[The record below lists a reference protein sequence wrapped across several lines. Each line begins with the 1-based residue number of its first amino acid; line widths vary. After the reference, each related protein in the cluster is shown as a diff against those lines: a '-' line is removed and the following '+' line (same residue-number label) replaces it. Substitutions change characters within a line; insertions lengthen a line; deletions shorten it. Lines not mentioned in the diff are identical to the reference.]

1 MSTDNHDTLV
11 YRLSQML
18 IKLNQGQKLIP
29 KDLAEEFGVN
39 LRTIQRDLNLRFAYL
54 PLVKKDGGYR
64 LDAHYLGKLSTKD
77 IDRFAGLA
85 GVKGLFPSLSDEFL
99 GELFDARID
108 SNMLVQGHNYEDL
121 TQRQKEFSQLEKA
134 IKERKKIAFSY
145 LKNDAQKAYKEIAP
159 YKLINNKGIWY
170 LAAQDKD
177 KLKTFSFTKMNELV
191 ISSEVFIWDETLN
204 QQLLNEDSIWLSTTK
219 KKITMS
225 VSREIAHY
233 FKRRKLIPLQEIA
246 EEKPDGSLVVSS
258 TVAHLNQIFPIIR
271 YWIPHIQIIS
281 PSELQRQLDDE
292 LVNYVK
298 SSCVAE
304 TAPVQCQNVES

>member
-18 IKLNQGQKLIP
+18 IKLNQGQKLVP

-39 LRTIQRDLNLRFAYL
+39 LRTIQRDLNIRFAYL
-54 PLVKKDGGYR
+54 PLEKKEGGYR

-77 IDRFAGLA
+77 IERFAGLA

-99 GELFDARID
+99 GELFDARIG

-121 TQRQKEFSQLEKA
+121 TQLKKEFSLLEKA
-134 IKERKKIAFSY
+134 IKERKKIAFCY
-145 LKNDAQKAYKEIAP
+145 LKNDTVKSYEEIAP

-177 KLKTFSFTKMNELV
+177 KLKTFSFTKIRQLD
-191 ISSEVFIWDETLN
+191 ISSENFVWEEAIN
-204 QQLLNEDSIWLSTTK
+204 QQLLNEDGIWLSTTK
-219 KKITMS
+219 QTITMS
-225 VSREIAHY
+225 VSKEIAHY
-233 FKRRKLIPLQEIA
+233 FKRRKLIPLQVI
-246 EEKPDGSLVVSS
+246 EEERHDGSLVVSS

-271 YWIPHIQIIS
+271 YWIPHLQIVS
-281 PSELQRQLDDE
+281 PFELQKQLLDE
-292 LVNYVK
+292 LIEYANK
-298 SSCVAE
+298 L
-304 TAPVQCQNVES
+304 

>member
-18 IKLNQGQKLIP
+18 IKLNQGQKLVP

-39 LRTIQRDLNLRFAYL
+39 LRTIQRDLNIRFAYL
-54 PLVKKDGGYR
+54 PLEKKEGGYR

-77 IDRFAGLA
+77 IERFAGLA

-99 GELFDARID
+99 GELFDARIG

-121 TQRQKEFSQLEKA
+121 TQLKKEFSLLEKA
-134 IKERKKIAFSY
+134 IKERKKIAFCY
-145 LKNDAQKAYKEIAP
+145 LKNDTVKSYEEIVP

-177 KLKTFSFTKMNELV
+177 KLKTFSFTKIRQLD
-191 ISSEVFIWDETLN
+191 ISSENFVWEEAIN
-204 QQLLNEDSIWLSTTK
+204 QQLLNEDGIWLSTTK
-219 KKITMS
+219 QTITMS
-225 VSREIAHY
+225 VSKEIAHY
-233 FKRRKLIPLQEIA
+233 FKRRKLIPLQVI
-246 EEKPDGSLVVSS
+246 EEERHDGSLVVSS

-271 YWIPHIQIIS
+271 YWIPHLQIVS
-281 PSELQRQLDDE
+281 PSELQKQLLDE
-292 LVNYVK
+292 LIEYANK
-298 SSCVAE
+298 L
-304 TAPVQCQNVES
+304 